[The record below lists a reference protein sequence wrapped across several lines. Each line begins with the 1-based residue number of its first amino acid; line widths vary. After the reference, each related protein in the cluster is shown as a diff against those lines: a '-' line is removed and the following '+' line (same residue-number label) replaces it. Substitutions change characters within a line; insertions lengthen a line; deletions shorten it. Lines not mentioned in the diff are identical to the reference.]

1 MKIYIKNESKNKI
14 VNKLKEKI
22 ININQNFFL
31 FFFFFSKK
39 VYKQSK

>member
-31 FFFFFSKK
+31 FFFFFLNRSLLSK
-39 VYKQSK
+39 

>member
-31 FFFFFSKK
+31 FFFFFFHRSLLSK
-39 VYKQSK
+39 

>member
-31 FFFFFSKK
+31 FFFFFSIE
-39 VYKQSK
+39 VYYQSK

>member
-31 FFFFFSKK
+31 FFFFFLHRSLLSK
-39 VYKQSK
+39 

>member
-31 FFFFFSKK
+31 FFFFFSIK
-39 VYKQSK
+39 VYYKIK